1 LITLRY
7 DGEEGTR
14 QAANLFSHGLLGG
27 IGLITM
33 LSGNFITFALLWIL
47 WEIILIV
54 DRVSDD
60 DPELS
65 VADLGKIAI
74 RRLISVPLALAVG
87 IILSTGRIANSAIT
101 VVTFNWAFVFGV
113 LVVCIRIF
121 QNSYSD
127 NGTKKS
133 GLAFSNR
140 MWIQALTIVTG
151 FVFLA
156 RIMEIGSAI
165 EQTLIMDIIGVL
177 LIVVGILQLLFLTQ
191 ARRNLVSI
199 AITFLGVGIVLN
211 KFSTGSQVGMLELV
225 GFFMMFAYGLLLTPI
240 STQRWSRVSAIALGT
255 LLIGLPGSIGSFVL
269 IVIVKA
275 IDNGMGYF
283 LPAVSL
289 LGIGSVASSI
299 LRSRQ
304 SDLVDH
310 DRIEQSV
317 GIFFDI
323 TSSLV
328 ILGSGLVMGL
338 ILRPEISIGSV
349 SLFAILV
356 LFCGLVAYAL
366 VKVDP
371 RLNSLYLEQLLQG
384 MSNRAASVWRAGT
397 KVVAASVRASGRVFE
412 GRAGLLWVYV
422 IVQFIIVAL
431 GVVE

>member
-1 LITLRY
+1 
-7 DGEEGTR
+7 
-14 QAANLFSHGLLGG
+14 
-27 IGLITM
+27 
-33 LSGNFITFALLWIL
+33 
-47 WEIILIV
+47 
-54 DRVSDD
+54 
-60 DPELS
+60 
-65 VADLGKIAI
+65 
-74 RRLISVPLALAVG
+74 
-87 IILSTGRIANSAIT
+87 
-101 VVTFNWAFVFGV
+101 
-113 LVVCIRIF
+113 
-121 QNSYSD
+121 
-127 NGTKKS
+127 
-133 GLAFSNR
+133 
-140 MWIQALTIVTG
+140 
-151 FVFLA
+151 
-156 RIMEIGSAI
+156 
-165 EQTLIMDIIGVL
+165 
-177 LIVVGILQLLFLTQ
+177 
-191 ARRNLVSI
+191 
-199 AITFLGVGIVLN
+199 
-211 KFSTGSQVGMLELV
+211 MLELV
-225 GFFMMFAYGLLLTPI
+225 GFFMMLAYGLLLTPI

-275 IDNGMGYF
+275 IDNGIGYF

-323 TSSLV
+323 
-328 ILGSGLVMGL
+328 
-338 ILRPEISIGSV
+338 